1 MHHEKTNGCDAKW
14 KFSDVLSTTLIY
26 SSNTK
31 QEIEFYDL
39 HFFFL
44 ILSLIQLLMDL
55 LQNKIFP
62 LVPINIQILTDI

>member
-1 MHHEKTNGCDAKW
+1 MTY
-14 KFSDVLSTTLIY
+14 I
-26 SSNTK
+26 
-31 QEIEFYDL
+31 
-39 HFFFL
+39 FFL

>member
-1 MHHEKTNGCDAKW
+1 MKIFRCSFHN
-14 KFSDVLSTTLIY
+14 LIY